1 MSTTLYTHSD
11 ICLDSRLETMILWI
25 VHPYTRSRI
34 RVRLLLDTGSNNTF
48 VLNKTALKQ
57 AMTLLGSQNM
67 VIQSFGKQPDYHK
80 RDIYEAKLAASPH
93 SLPRENFIKIQ
104 LIAVDHISGP
114 IAVYNLSDYEQDYIN
129 KHHIILSDTE
139 AANAGTITVDI
150 LIGQDFYYELVK
162 GPSHKLSTGLTL
174 LSTING
180 SVLAG
185 RITSSNPSK
194 NNKPNMTTVNY
205 VSPFRTLSRDE
216 EVDDL
221 KKFISLENLG
231 IGPIEE
237 EISPVLDRFNATTKH
252 NGERYTTFLPK
263 RPKRIE
269 KLPSNF
275 F

>member
-67 VIQSFGKQPDYHK
+67 VIQSCGKQPDYHK

-162 GPSHKLSTGLTL
+162 GPSHKHSFVHNKW
-174 LSTING
+174 ICF
-180 SVLAG
+180 G
-185 RITSSNPSK
+185 R
-194 NNKPNMTTVNY
+194 
-205 VSPFRTLSRDE
+205 
-216 EVDDL
+216 
-221 KKFISLENLG
+221 
-231 IGPIEE
+231 
-237 EISPVLDRFNATTKH
+237 
-252 NGERYTTFLPK
+252 
-263 RPKRIE
+263 
-269 KLPSNF
+269 
-275 F
+275 